1 MKNLLL
7 ILLGFSF
14 LEIYFLIKLADHIG
28 GLPVILLLAASA
40 FAGWQLI
47 KSELHALLNRAFAP
61 SSSFF
66 GEFPATRL
74 IAGILLI
81 IPGIL
86 SDIVA
91 IILLLWPKKPQEPDS
106 GIIEGRFHRM
116 D

>member
-1 MKNLLL
+1 MKNLLF

-28 GLPVILLLAASA
+28 GLPVMLLLAASA

-47 KSELHALLNRAFAP
+47 KSELHVLLNRAFAP
-61 SSSFF
+61 ASPFS

-91 IILLLWPKKPQEPDS
+91 IVLLLWPRKPQEPDS
-106 GIIEGRFHRM
+106 GIIEGRFHRV